1 MTQDLVAKVRED
13 ILQLLANDELVLP
26 TLPEVALKVREVAED
41 ENASVVDI
49 SRILTRDPAMS
60 ARLLRVANSP
70 MVRTTVPITD
80 VNSAVSRLGINF
92 TTNLVVG
99 IAMEQMFQ
107 ATNELI
113 DQHMRTCW
121 HHALEVA
128 ASSQV
133 LARHFTR
140 LPPDQALL
148 AGLVH
153 QIGILPI
160 LAYAET
166 NDGLLQDSLSLNH
179 VIEKLH
185 PELGAHVLRSWDLP
199 EALIQVTEEYLDFNR
214 DPGRAD
220 FTDLVQVSVL
230 QSYAGTDHPLGR
242 IAHSDVGAF
251 QRLGLD
257 AETEEHQLTELAEE
271 TEATQEALK
280 PV

>member
-13 ILQLLANDELVLP
+13 ILNQLNNDELVLP
-26 TLPEVALKVREVAED
+26 TLPEVALKIRDVAED
-41 ENASVVDI
+41 ENATITDI

-60 ARLLRVANSP
+60 ARLLKVANSP

-80 VNSAVSRLGINF
+80 VNTAVSRLGIDF
-92 TTNLVVG
+92 TANLVIG
-99 IAMEQMFQ
+99 LAMEQMFQ
-107 ATNELI
+107 ATNELV
-113 DQHMRTCW
+113 DQLMRECW
-121 HHALEVA
+121 HRAIEVA

-133 LARHFTR
+133 LAKHFTK
-140 LPPDQALL
+140 LPADQALL

-160 LAYAET
+160 LSYAE
-166 NDGLLQDSLSLNH
+166 NNEGLLHDSLSLHH

-185 PELGAHVLRSWDLP
+185 PELGAHVLRSWELP
-199 EALIQVTEEYLDFNR
+199 ESLIQVTEEYLNFR
-214 DPGRAD
+214 RSPATAD

-230 QSYAGTDHPLGR
+230 QSYSGSDHPLGQ
-242 IAHSDVGAF
+242 IDHADVSAF

-257 AETEEHQLTELAEE
+257 TDAEEHQLTDLAEE
-271 TEATQEALK
+271 VDATQAALK